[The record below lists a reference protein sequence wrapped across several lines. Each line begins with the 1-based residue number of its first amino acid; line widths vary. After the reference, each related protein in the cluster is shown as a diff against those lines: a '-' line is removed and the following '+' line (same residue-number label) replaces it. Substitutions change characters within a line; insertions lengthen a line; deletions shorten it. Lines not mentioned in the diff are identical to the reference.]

1 MLSSEAAFRRSRE
14 QGSETPLIE
23 PGYTRSD
30 GRVNFR
36 RCRRAITGLLATCLL
51 AGCTATFTYNHLDW
65 LIPWY
70 VDDYV
75 DLTRDQRNLLRGQ
88 LEPLLQWHR
97 EEELA
102 RYIEILDRIETDLAA
117 PVTADTVRSW
127 IDEVLDAGERV
138 ENSMLNLAL
147 EFSTTLSD
155 EQMREFT
162 VKMWEQQEE
171 YEEDFL
177 PRSDGEYQEENAENL
192 EDFLHRFIGRL
203 SPGQKQRLQQ
213 AARSMQRFDAIWL
226 SEREAWLKTL
236 EPLLQRPEGWQE
248 AVMAAHANRTGSRPP
263 QYREIF
269 EYNLDVVTRAVA
281 DVLNE
286 MNEKQQERVIKE
298 IDSLRAR
305 MKKLISQ

>member
-1 MLSSEAAFRRSRE
+1 M
-14 QGSETPLIE
+14 
-23 PGYTRSD
+23 
-30 GRVNFR
+30 NFR
-36 RCRRAITGLLATCLL
+36 RCRKTVTGLLALCLL

-102 RYIEILDRIETDLAA
+102 RYIEILDRVEADLTA
-117 PVTADTVRSW
+117 PVTAGTVRRW
-127 IDEVLDAGERV
+127 IDDVLDAGERV
-138 ENSMLNLAL
+138 ENSMLTLAL
-147 EFSTTLSD
+147 EFSSTLSD

-162 VKMWEQQEE
+162 ARMWEQQEE

-203 SPGQKQRLQQ
+203 SPGQKQRLQE
-213 AARSMQRFDAIWL
+213 AARSMQRFDATWL

-248 AVMAAHANRTGSRPP
+248 SVMAAHSNRNRSRPP

-281 DVLNE
+281 DVLSG
-286 MNEKQQERVIKE
+286 MSEKQHERAMKE

-305 MKKLISQ
+305 MKKLISE